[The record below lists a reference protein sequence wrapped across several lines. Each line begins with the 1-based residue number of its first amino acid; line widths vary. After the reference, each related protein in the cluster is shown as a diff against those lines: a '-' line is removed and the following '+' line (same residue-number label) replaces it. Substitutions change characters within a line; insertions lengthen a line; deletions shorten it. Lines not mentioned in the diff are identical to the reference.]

1 MTVKSTC
8 LVIGG
13 SGFLGQNLV
22 CGLLEHGYPV
32 RVLAR
37 RPQAEVPWANDLG
50 QRLEWFVG
58 DFHQDQVVEEVLTGS
73 ATVFHLVSS
82 TLPATSNTDP
92 VRDVVLNV
100 GSSVKLLDL
109 CRKAGTKRV
118 IFFSSGGTVYG
129 IPNVIPTSED
139 QPCNPLSSYGIQKLT
154 IEKYMGLYHHL
165 YGLETVSLRIANPY
179 GLGQRSISPQGFI
192 GVSLNAIL
200 HQQEFEIWGDGS
212 VVRDYVHVH
221 DVTRAALLAIE
232 TTVDVQAINIGTGV
246 GASLREVVSEL
257 ERATGLV
264 AKVRYRPRRLFDV
277 PTNILN
283 IDTAKKWLG
292 WSPTIA
298 LRQGIEDL
306 VKRSVE

>member
-1 MTVKSTC
+1 

-22 CGLLEHGYPV
+22 FGLLENGYPV

-37 RPQAEVPWANDLG
+37 RTQANVDWASDLG

-58 DFHQDQVVEEVLTGS
+58 DFHQGQILEEALNGS
-73 ATVFHLVSS
+73 AVVFHLVSS

-92 VRDVVLNV
+92 IRDVVLNV

-109 CRKAGTKRV
+109 CRKAGTNRV

-129 IPNVIPTSED
+129 IPSVIPTSED

-165 YGLETVSLRIANPY
+165 YGLETVSLRISNPY
-179 GLGQRSISPQGFI
+179 GPGQRSISPQGFI

-200 HQQEFEIWGDGS
+200 HHQELEIWGDGY

-221 DVTRAALLAIE
+221 DVTRAALLALE
-232 TTVDVQAINIGTGV
+232 TTVGGYAINIGSGLGT
-246 GASLREVVSEL
+246 SLREVVSEL

-264 AKVRYRPRRLFDV
+264 AKVRYRPGRLFDV

-283 IDTAKKWLG
+283 IDTAMKLLG
-292 WSPTIA
+292 WSPTVA
-298 LRQGIEDL
+298 LRQGIEEL
-306 VKRSVE
+306 VKRSV